1 MVVVKPINAIVY
13 NQDKVN
19 MQDVIAPPY
28 DVILD
33 DYREELYKRSE
44 YNIVKLILAKGSKDL
59 SEPNNRYDEAKKNFN
74 KWLEEKVLIKLEK
87 PCILYILQK
96 YTTEDG
102 RKIERKGFIA
112 RNKIEDFSTKNIL
125 PHEFTMGGP
134 KEDRLNLTKKCEA
147 NFSQIFMVYS
157 DAEKQIER
165 AVELLINNDIDTL
178 TPTQP
183 LGNDTQSFP
192 RQSPQGRGISQ
203 LTPFIDVTDDNG
215 VQNIVYKVEDEKT
228 LSLIEN
234 VMADKTLLIADGHH
248 RYETALN
255 YMNYRISQLNAEP
268 FTIHNSPFT
277 YVMSYF
283 TNLDDENL
291 LVFPTHRIITRW
303 IEPYVLLEKVKK
315 YFDVKD
321 FEFNGQNKQEI
332 KENFLKAIEDE
343 NAKQISMGL
352 YMKNVNKF
360 YLLTLRENVDE
371 VLNEFGVPDVLK
383 RLDLTVL
390 HKVLITKEFGYSE
403 EEQMAQDGIKYIKQ
417 ESEAFDLIDLG
428 KAEASFIMAY
438 PKIKDIKEISEVGFR
453 MPQKSTY
460 FYPKLLSGIVINPL
474 NLDT

>member
-1 MVVVKPINAIVY
+1 MVEVKPLNAIVY
-13 NQDKVN
+13 NQDKVD
-19 MQDVIAPPY
+19 MSDVIAPPY

-33 DYREELYKRSE
+33 DYREELYKRSD

-59 SEPNNRYDEAKKNFN
+59 SEANNRYDEAAKNF
-74 KWLEEKVLIKLEK
+74 KAWLENQILVNIYP
-87 PCILYILQK
+87 PCILYLLQK

-102 RKIERKGFIA
+102 KNITRKGFIA

-157 DAEKQIER
+157 DSEKQIEK
-165 AVELLINNDIDTL
+165 AVDLSGE
-178 TPTQP
+178 
-183 LGNDTQSFP
+183 
-192 RQSPQGRGISQ
+192 
-203 LTPFIDVTDDNG
+203 PFIDVTDDNG
-215 VQNIVYKVEDEKT
+215 VQNIVYKIDDEKT
-228 LSLIEN
+228 LALIEK
-234 VMADKTLLIADGHH
+234 VMKNKTLLIADGHH

-255 YMNYRISQLNAEP
+255 YSKINTNPEAQ
-268 FTIHNSPFT
+268 

-291 LVFPTHRIITRW
+291 LVFPTHRIITKW

-315 YFDVKD
+315 YFDVQD
-321 FEFNGQNKQEI
+321 FEFNGLNKNEV
-332 KENFLKAIEDE
+332 KAKFLQAIEDA
-343 NAKQISMGL
+343 NTKQISMGL

-360 YLLTLRENVDE
+360 YLLTLRENVDGI
-371 VLNEFGVPDVLK
+371 LNEFEVPDVLK
-383 RLDLTVL
+383 KLDLTVL

-403 EEQMAQDGIKYIKQ
+403 EEQMAQNGIKYIKQ
-417 ESEAFDLIDLG
+417 ESEAFDLIDMG

-438 PKIKDIKEISEVGFR
+438 PKIKDIKEISEAGFR

-474 NLDT
+474 K

>member
-1 MVVVKPINAIVY
+1 MVEVKPLNAIVY
-13 NQDKVN
+13 NQEKVK
-19 MQDVIAPPY
+19 MDDVIAPPY

-59 SEPNNRYDEAKKNFN
+59 SDENNRYEEARKNFH

-96 YTTEDG
+96 YATSNG
-102 RKIERKGFIA
+102 RKVERKGFIA
-112 RNKIEDFSTKNIL
+112 RNKIEDFSSKKIL

-157 DAEKQIER
+157 DPEKIIEN
-165 AVELLINNDIDTL
+165 AVDL
-178 TPTQP
+178 TQK
-183 LGNDTQSFP
+183 
-192 RQSPQGRGISQ
+192 
-203 LTPFIDVTDDNG
+203 PFIDVTDDAG
-215 VQNIVYKVEDEKT
+215 VQNVVFKIEDEKT
-228 LSLIEN
+228 LSLIED
-234 VMADKTLLIADGHH
+234 VMKDKTLLIADGHH
-248 RYETALN
+248 RYETA
-255 YMNYRISQLNAEP
+255 MNYRNLRNAELVSAQSDYA
-268 FTIHNSPFT
+268 TLKQVQGDETAEYN

-291 LVFPTHRIITRW
+291 LVFPTHRIITKW

-315 YFDVKD
+315 YFDIKP
-321 FEFNGQNKQEI
+321 FEFNGTNKLKVKAE
-332 KENFLKAIEDE
+332 FLEAIEKANE
-343 NAKQISMGL
+343 GQISMGL

-360 YLLTLRENVDE
+360 YLLTLRENVDGI
-371 VLNEFGVPDVLK
+371 LNEYEVPDVLK
-383 RLDLTVL
+383 KLDLTVL
-390 HKVLITKEFGYSE
+390 HKVLITKEFGFTP
-403 EEQMAQDGIKYIKQ
+403 EEQMAQDGIMYIKQ
-417 ESEAFDLIDLG
+417 ESEAFDLIDSG

-438 PKIKDIKEISEVGFR
+438 PKIKDIKEISEAGFR

-474 NLDT
+474 T